1 MPAISIIIPMYNA
14 EKYIGDCLNS
24 VLNQTFADF
33 EVIVVDDCSTDNSCA
48 VVKSY
53 AEKFNGRLKLL
64 STEKNSGGGGYVPR
78 NIGLKISGGE
88 YIFFV
93 DADDF
98 IVETTLEIFYLAA
111 TQYQADVVYTSA
123 YYLCEG
129 DGKFKTMIDVE
140 GSLKEDKISLTLDAP
155 NKNLQRLLFE
165 GNFPT
170 PWTKFIRRDFLT
182 ENKIT
187 FPQIITGGDF
197 IWTIEVFCHAK
208 RFLRLPVPLYFYRSY
223 PAESVSHKK
232 RLPQEQIYHWL
243 SAFIAWLKAFNE
255 LSNKIEILRQRPAY
269 CAQSLNRHFNN
280 CLSSCFEE
288 RMQLSTQD
296 IYENLYREFAKENDS
311 TILTLPFFLS
321 VIDAQQKEL
330 LTLQKRID
338 ELERKSDS

>member
-1 MPAISIIIPMYNA
+1 MPAISVIIPMYNA

-24 VLNQTFADF
+24 ILNQTFTDF

-53 AEKFNGRLKLL
+53 TEKFNGRLKLL

-78 NIGLKISGGE
+78 NIGLKFSSGE

-98 IVETTLEIFYLAA
+98 IIKNALEILNMAA
-111 TQYQADVVYTSA
+111 TQYQAEVVYTSA
-123 YYLCEG
+123 YYLC
-129 DGKFKTMIDVE
+129 DGGENFKTMIDVE

-182 ENKIT
+182 QNKIA
-187 FPQIITGGDF
+187 FPQVVTGGDF

-232 RLPQEQIYHWL
+232 RPPQEQIYHWMA
-243 SAFIAWLKAFNE
+243 AFVAWLKAFNE
-255 LSNKIEILRQRPAY
+255 LSNKIEILKQRPAY
-269 CAQSLNRHFNN
+269 CAQSLNMHFNN
-280 CLSSCFEE
+280 CLTACFEE
-288 RMQLSTQD
+288 RMQLNTQD

-311 TILTLPFFLS
+311 TALTLPFFLS

-330 LTLQKRID
+330 LTAQRRIA
-338 ELERKSDS
+338 ELEGV